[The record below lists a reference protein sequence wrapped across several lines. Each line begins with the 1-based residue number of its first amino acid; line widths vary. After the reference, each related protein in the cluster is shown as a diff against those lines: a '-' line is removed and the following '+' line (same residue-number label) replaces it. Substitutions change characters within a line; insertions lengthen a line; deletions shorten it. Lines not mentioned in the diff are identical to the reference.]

1 MKAIVSAVV
10 VLLGATTFSYSQSLP
25 NYGPNAPA
33 TGDSYGK
40 PYSGAKPLR
49 AGAYRRAQRR
59 AHHRARSHRWPQWYD

>member
-1 MKAIVSAVV
+1 VKAIVSAVV

-49 AGAYRRAQRR
+49 AGAYRRARTACASPR
-59 AHHRARSHRWPQWYD
+59 ALPSLAPMV

>member
-49 AGAYRRAQRR
+49 AGAYRRAPTACASPR
-59 AHHRARSHRWPQWYD
+59 ALPSLAPMV

>member
-25 NYGPNAPA
+25 NYGPNTPA

-49 AGAYRRAQRR
+49 AGAYRRAPTACASPR
-59 AHHRARSHRWPQWYD
+59 ALPSLAPMV